1 MLSEERKTENEK
13 RFPMKNKTIKFLAIL
28 VIACFSLSSCKALKG
43 DPRKNCN
50 HPKHGEYM
58 IQKQMGKHR
67 KKGLGI

>member
-1 MLSEERKTENEK
+1 MKK
-13 RFPMKNKTIKFLAIL
+13 RTIKLLAIL
-28 VIACFSLSSCKALKG
+28 VIASFSLSACKALRG

-58 IQKQMGKHR
+58 LQKQMGKHR

>member
-1 MLSEERKTENEK
+1 MK
-13 RFPMKNKTIKFLAIL
+13 RRTIKLL
-28 VIACFSLSSCKALKG
+28 VILIIASFSLSACKALRG

-58 IQKQMGKHR
+58 LQKQMGKHR